1 VDDWAPPMGPAKF
14 GIPASAPVSHTPTA
28 LASTVTPSE
37 RVQAAGK
44 LISREN
50 PYTALMVIGA
60 LTFGLMAFSTSV
72 RVGHT
77 SASLNVG
84 STT

>member
-1 VDDWAPPMGPAKF
+1 MDFGAPLMGPAKF
-14 GIPASAPVSHTPTA
+14 GIPDNAPVSNTPTA

-50 PYTALMVIGA
+50 PYTALVVIGA

-84 STT
+84 STK

>member
-1 VDDWAPPMGPAKF
+1 VDFGPTLMGPAKF
-14 GIPASAPVSHTPTA
+14 GIPDNAPASNTPTA

-37 RVQAAGK
+37 RGQAAAK
-44 LISREN
+44 VLSREN
-50 PYTALMVIGA
+50 PYTALMVVGA

-77 SASLNVG
+77 SASLTVG
-84 STT
+84 SP

>member
-1 VDDWAPPMGPAKF
+1 MDFGSPLMGPAKF
-14 GIPASAPVSHTPTA
+14 GIPASGPASNTPTA

-37 RVQAAGK
+37 RGQAAAK
-44 LISREN
+44 LISKEN
-50 PYTALMVIGA
+50 PLTAIVLIGA

-84 STT
+84 ST

>member
-1 VDDWAPPMGPAKF
+1 VDLGSPLMGPAKF
-14 GIPASAPVSHTPTA
+14 GIPDSAPASHTPTA

-37 RVQAAGK
+37 RGQAAAK

-50 PYTALMVIGA
+50 PLAALVVIGA
-60 LTFGLMAFSTSV
+60 FTFGLMAFSTSV

-77 SASLNVG
+77 SANLSVG
-84 STT
+84 ST

>member
-1 VDDWAPPMGPAKF
+1 MDDWAPVMGPAKF
-14 GIPASAPVSHTPTA
+14 GIPVGGPASNTPTA

-37 RVQAAGK
+37 RGQAAAK

-50 PYTALMVIGA
+50 PLAALVVLGA

-84 STT
+84 STS